1 MHKVDKEVS
10 SQFDTEENTRVK
22 KNMDSNFEKL
32 NLVEGTGKTLKSTQE
47 KEEPTLV
54 SILFKG

>member
-10 SQFDTEENTRVK
+10 LQFDTEENTRVK

-32 NLVEGTGKTLKSTQE
+32 NLVEGTGNTLKSTQE

>member
-1 MHKVDKEVS
+1 MHKVDKEMS

-47 KEEPTLV
+47 KEELTLV

>member
-10 SQFDTEENTRVK
+10 SQFDKEENTRVK

-32 NLVEGTGKTLKSTQE
+32 NLVEGKGKTLKSTQE

>member
-10 SQFDTEENTRVK
+10 SQFDTEKNTRVK

>member
-1 MHKVDKEVS
+1 
-10 SQFDTEENTRVK
+10 
-22 KNMDSNFEKL
+22 MDSNFEKL